1 MICEMSE
8 GSFDKDLWPTR
19 RKLPL
24 KRKII
29 LLRVQASPLDR
40 TKGRLTI
47 AGISFPCVLGRSG
60 LVSAK
65 REGDGG
71 TPRGVLPLRALL
83 QRRDRGA
90 RIPSALPFH
99 AIRPEDAWCDDVG
112 DRRYN
117 KPIRRPLDQKSEE
130 RLTRA
135 DRLYDIIV
143 PLGWNDGPTVRG
155 RGSAIFWH
163 LSRENRSPT
172 AGCVAVTPDV
182 FRKVLPRLS
191 RKAVMAIG

>member
-1 MICEMSE
+1 M
-8 GSFDKDLWPTR
+8 
-19 RKLPL
+19 
-24 KRKII
+24 KRQIR
-29 LLRVQASPLDR
+29 LLRVQASPLCH

-47 AGISFPCVLGRSG
+47 AGVTFPCVLGRSG
-60 LVSAK
+60 LVTAK

-71 TPRGVLPLRALL
+71 TPRGALPLRGLL
-83 QRRDRGA
+83 QRRDRGP

-99 AIRPEDAWCDDVG
+99 AIRPEDAWCDDVA

-117 KPIRRPLDQKSEE
+117 KPIKRPLDQTSEE

-135 DRLYDIIV
+135 DRLYDVII
-143 PLGWNDGPTVRG
+143 PLGWNDGPIVKG

-163 LSRENRSPT
+163 LSRENGSPT

-191 RKAVMAIG
+191 RHAVMVIG

>member
-1 MICEMSE
+1 M
-8 GSFDKDLWPTR
+8 KR
-19 RKLPL
+19 RI
-24 KRKII
+24 R
-29 LLRVQASPLDR
+29 LLRVQASPLCR
-40 TKGRLTI
+40 TKGRLTV
-47 AGISFPCVLGRSG
+47 AGITFPCVLGRSG
-60 LVSAK
+60 LVTAK

-71 TPRGVLPLRALL
+71 TPRGALPLRGLL
-83 QRRDRGA
+83 QRRDRGP

-99 AIRPEDAWCDDVG
+99 AIQPEDAWCDDVA

-117 KPIRRPLDQKSEE
+117 KPIKRPLDQTSEE

-135 DRLYDIIV
+135 DRLYDVIV
-143 PLGWNDGPTVRG
+143 PLGWNDGPIVKG

-163 LSRENRSPT
+163 LSRENGSPT

-191 RKAVMAIG
+191 RHAVMVIG

>member
-1 MICEMSE
+1 M
-8 GSFDKDLWPTR
+8 KY
-19 RKLPL
+19 
-24 KRKII
+24 KIS
-29 LLRVQASPLDR
+29 LVRVRASALDR

-47 AGISFPCVLGRSG
+47 AGVSFPCVLGRSG
-60 LVSAK
+60 LVRAK

-71 TPRGVLPLRALL
+71 TPRGILPLRGLL
-83 QRRDRGA
+83 QRRDRGP
-90 RIPSALPFH
+90 RIPCALTFH
-99 AIRPEDAWCDDVG
+99 AIQPEDAWCDDVT

-117 KPIRRPLDQKSEE
+117 KPIRRPLDQTSEE

-143 PLGWNDGPTVRG
+143 PLGWNDGPTVKG

-163 LSRENRSPT
+163 LSRENGTPT
-172 AGCVAVTPDV
+172 AGCVAVAPEV

-191 RKAVMAIG
+191 HRTVMMIG